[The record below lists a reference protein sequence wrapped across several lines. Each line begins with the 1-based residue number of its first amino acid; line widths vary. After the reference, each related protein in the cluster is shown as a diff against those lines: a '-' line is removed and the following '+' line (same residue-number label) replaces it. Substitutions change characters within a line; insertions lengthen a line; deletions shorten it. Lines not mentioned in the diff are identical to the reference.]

1 MNLIFIL
8 VTSAIFV
15 VLYLVVP
22 PFRVLDGLLEIN
34 NTLFL
39 QFSVFLV
46 SLYVLNRLIFQPL
59 LQVWDRREELT
70 RGTVE
75 QARQLVDEVDSIIAE
90 YDTKMDEARS
100 EANETRNELRRQ
112 GQEEAEKLVSAARSE
127 AQSRIED
134 HRNKLQTEVETVKAK
149 VKPEVELLARDIS
162 SRILGGEV
170 QDGA

>member
-127 AQSRIED
+127 AQSSIED